1 MKRSKIFSGVV
12 AALLILISSCKPKEG
27 FEMIDAQSAGIDFEN
42 LLDQKE
48 DLTILDYLYYY
59 NGGGVAVGDV
69 NGDGL
74 ADVFLSANQ
83 GENKLYLNKG
93 DWKFENVTEKSGI
106 TKKSSWNT
114 GAVMA
119 DVNGDGHLDIYV
131 CAVVGINGFY
141 GFNELYINNG
151 SGQFSEQAAEYGL
164 DLDTYSTAASFFDY
178 DLDGD
183 LDVYILNH
191 AIHTDRSFGNADLRN
206 SRNYATGDRLLKNEN
221 GKFIDVSEEAGIF
234 GGINGYGLGLSTA
247 DFNDDGYPDIYV
259 GNDFHEDDYFYINNG
274 DGTFSERLKEFF
286 TYSTRFS
293 MGNDIADLNGDG
305 KLDLISLDM
314 LPEDEFN
321 LKSSEGDDN
330 IQTQKMRVEDFGYHY
345 QFTRNMLFLSEA
357 DNSYRETALLSGVA
371 ATDWSWSALFT
382 DIDLDSKQDLF
393 ISNGIPKRPNNLDF
407 IRFLSNEQVQQKI
420 NNTSLVDTDALEMM
434 PGGTVATKVFKGEKG
449 PSFTD
454 VSSKWIKNDISNTSA
469 TAYADFDLDGDLD
482 FISNAIDGS
491 PKLYKNIQETA
502 NNYLSIKLSY
512 PGKNRLA
519 IGAKVMLYNKGSVQT
534 KYLNNLKGFQASSE
548 PIIHFG
554 LGAQS
559 QVDSIVVRWPN
570 KTYTQELNLQGNRHL
585 TLDYKAEEVYT
596 PELNKKNYAL
606 SFEKID
612 PNAIGLDYRHIED
625 NYLDF
630 NREKLMPYRLSDR
643 GPAALYTDLNND
655 GQKDLFIGGAKFESN
670 TIFIFKDSLFTN
682 QSTEERFLPL
692 TENKLKEIVVASS
705 FTDETEQKKLILGA
719 AGADFF
725 GKASALKD
733 DLFTLSDAG
742 VLQEINSGLEQFFL
756 NTKVVEPI
764 DFDNDGDTD
773 LFVGNQHNTG
783 QFGLAPQSYI
793 LENKE
798 GAFHPLP
805 ITIKGAVTDAIWH
818 DVNEDEK
825 LDLLVVGEFM
835 KPAWYLQGEN
845 KNFIRKETQAPSGL
859 YQMVDTYDIDK
870 DGDLDFIL
878 GNWGLN
884 SKFKASNEHPLRVY
898 TSDFDGNGQTEPIVA
913 VYKENAYYPLSS
925 TDDLSKQMVS
935 LRKSFSSYNEFAGKS
950 IVEIFSEDQLK
961 AASLYEAEFLGS
973 GFLRNENGV
982 SNQPF
987 IPFENELQTS
997 PISSSLKIEIP
1008 SGEQSLLLGGNYLGV
1023 KPYHGKYDTFS
1034 GALINKENDVILG
1047 SELGLDFK
1055 GKALR
1060 ALIQLQIENTDY
1072 LLAIFNN
1079 EALQLY
1085 KINTK

>member
-1 MKRSKIFSGVV
+1 MKRSKLFGGVFT
-12 AALLILISSCKPKEG
+12 ALLILISSCKSREG
-27 FEMIDAQSAGIDFEN
+27 FELVDAQSAGIDFEN

-48 DLTILDYLYYY
+48 NLTILDYLYYY

-74 ADVFLSANQ
+74 ADIFLSANQ

-93 DWKFENVTEKSGI
+93 NWKFENVTEKSGI

-141 GFNELYINNG
+141 GFNELYINDG
-151 SGQFSEQAAEYGL
+151 SGHFSEQAAQYGL

-191 AIHTDRSFGNADLRN
+191 AIHTDRSFGTADLRN

-221 GKFIDVSEEAGIF
+221 GTFVDVSEEAGIF

-274 DGTFSERLKEFF
+274 DGTFSERLKDFF

-357 DNSYRETALLSGVA
+357 DDSYRETAILSGIA

-393 ISNGIPKRPNNLDF
+393 VSNGIPKRPNNLDF

-420 NNTSLVDTDALEMM
+420 NNTSLVDSEALKMM
-434 PGGTVATKVFKGEKG
+434 PSGTVATKIFKGEKG
-449 PSFTD
+449 PSFKD
-454 VSSKWIKNDISNTSA
+454 VSAEWVKNDISNTSA

-491 PKLYKNIQETA
+491 PKLYKNIQETENA
-502 NNYLSIKLSY
+502 YLSIKLSY
-512 PGKNRLA
+512 PSKNRLA

-559 QVDSIVVRWPN
+559 QADSLVVRWPN
-570 KTYTQELNLQGNRHL
+570 NTYTKEVNLQGNRHL
-585 TLDYKAEEVYT
+585 TLEYKAEEVYI
-596 PELNKKNYAL
+596 PKLNKKNYAL

-612 PNAIGLDYRHIED
+612 PKSIGLDYSHKED

-630 NREKLMPYRLSDR
+630 NREKLIPYRLSDR
-643 GPAALYTDLNND
+643 GPAALYTDLN
-655 GQKDLFIGGAKFESN
+655 K
-670 TIFIFKDSLFTN
+670 
-682 QSTEERFLPL
+682 
-692 TENKLKEIVVASS
+692 
-705 FTDETEQKKLILGA
+705 
-719 AGADFF
+719 
-725 GKASALKD
+725 
-733 DLFTLSDAG
+733 
-742 VLQEINSGLEQFFL
+742 
-756 NTKVVEPI
+756 
-764 DFDNDGDTD
+764 
-773 LFVGNQHNTG
+773 
-783 QFGLAPQSYI
+783 
-793 LENKE
+793 
-798 GAFHPLP
+798 
-805 ITIKGAVTDAIWH
+805 
-818 DVNEDEK
+818 
-825 LDLLVVGEFM
+825 
-835 KPAWYLQGEN
+835 
-845 KNFIRKETQAPSGL
+845 
-859 YQMVDTYDIDK
+859 
-870 DGDLDFIL
+870 
-878 GNWGLN
+878 
-884 SKFKASNEHPLRVY
+884 
-898 TSDFDGNGQTEPIVA
+898 
-913 VYKENAYYPLSS
+913 
-925 TDDLSKQMVS
+925 
-935 LRKSFSSYNEFAGKS
+935 
-950 IVEIFSEDQLK
+950 
-961 AASLYEAEFLGS
+961 
-973 GFLRNENGV
+973 
-982 SNQPF
+982 
-987 IPFENELQTS
+987 
-997 PISSSLKIEIP
+997 
-1008 SGEQSLLLGGNYLGV
+1008 
-1023 KPYHGKYDTFS
+1023 
-1034 GALINKENDVILG
+1034 
-1047 SELGLDFK
+1047 
-1055 GKALR
+1055 
-1060 ALIQLQIENTDY
+1060 
-1072 LLAIFNN
+1072 
-1079 EALQLY
+1079 
-1085 KINTK
+1085 

>member
-1 MKRSKIFSGVV
+1 MKRSKIFSRIVV
-12 AALLILISSCKPKEG
+12 TILILISSCKPKEG
-27 FEMIDAQSAGIDFEN
+27 FELIEAQSAGIDFEN

-74 ADVFLSANQ
+74 ADIFLSANQ

-93 DWKFENVTEKSGI
+93 NWKFENVTEKSGI

-141 GFNELYINNG
+141 GFNELYINDG
-151 SGQFSEQAAEYGL
+151 SGQFSERAAEYGL

-259 GNDFHEDDYFYINNG
+259 GNDFHEDDYFYINNR
-274 DGTFSERLKEFF
+274 DGTFSERLKDFF

-330 IQTQKMRVEDFGYHY
+330 IQTQKMRVEDYGYHY

-357 DNSYRETALLSGVA
+357 GNSYRETALLSGVA

-449 PSFTD
+449 PSFAD

-469 TAYADFDLDGDLD
+469 TAYGDFDLDGDLD

-519 IGAKVMLYNKGSVQT
+519 IGAKVMLYNKGGVQT

-548 PIIHFG
+548 PVIHFG

-570 KTYTQELNLQGNRHL
+570 NTYTKKVNLQGNTHL
-585 TLDYKAEEVYT
+585 TWDFKADEVYI
-596 PELNKKNYAL
+596 PQFNKKNYTL

-612 PNAIGLDYRHIED
+612 PKSIGLDYRHKED

-670 TIFIFKDSLFTN
+670 AVFIFKDSLFTN
-682 QSTEERFLPL
+682 QSTEDSFLPL
-692 TENKLKEIVVASS
+692 TKNKIKEIVVASS
-705 FTDETEQKKLILGA
+705 FTDENAQKKLILGA

-725 GKASALKD
+725 GKASALQD
-733 DLFTLSDAG
+733 DVFTLSDTG
-742 VLQEINSGLEQFFL
+742 VSEVLNSGIEQFFL
-756 NTKVVEPI
+756 NTKVIEPI
-764 DFDNDGDTD
+764 DFDSDGDTD

-783 QFGLAPQSYI
+783 QFGIAPQSYI

-805 ITIKGAVTDAIWH
+805 INIKGAVTDALWH
-818 DVNEDEK
+818 DVNDDQK

-835 KPAWYLQGEN
+835 KPAWYIQGEN

-859 YQMVDTYDIDK
+859 YQMIDTYDIDK

-884 SKFKASNEHPLRVY
+884 SKFKASADYPLRVY

-925 TDDLSKQMVS
+925 TDDLSTQLVS

-961 AASLYEAEFLGS
+961 AASMYEAEFLGS
-973 GFLRNENGV
+973 GFLRNGNTV
-982 SNQPF
+982 SDQPF

-997 PISSSLKIEIP
+997 PINSSLKIKTR

-1034 GALINKENDVILG
+1034 GALINKENNVILG

-1055 GKALR
+1055 GKSLR

-1072 LLAIFNN
+1072 LLAVFNN